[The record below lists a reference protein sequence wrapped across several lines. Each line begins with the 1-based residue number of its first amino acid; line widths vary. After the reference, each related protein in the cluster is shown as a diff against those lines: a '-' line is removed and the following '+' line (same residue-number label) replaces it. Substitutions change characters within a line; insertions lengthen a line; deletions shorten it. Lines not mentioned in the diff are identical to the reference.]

1 MPNKVEKYLTE
12 RGYYTGRLITS
23 VSKSAYYKSYPSHI
37 VLFNARLY
45 NTKGKEVWWG
55 DVDLSYDWKV
65 FLEASCSLN
74 QTLILTPETPYRFT
88 GLKEML
94 KTSRKFQGG
103 LSTKRKGSLGAP
115 VIIVRNAKNLKKDH
129 SGIWVFACKNKDE
142 EVLKE
147 LKGLLE

>member
-1 MPNKVEKYLTE
+1 MLNKVEKYLTE
-12 RGYYTGRLITS
+12 RGYYTGRLLTA

-37 VLFNARLY
+37 VLFNACLF
-45 NTKGKEVWWG
+45 NTKGEKVWWG
-55 DVDLSYDWKV
+55 DVDLSLDWKV
-65 FLEASCSLN
+65 FAEASCSLN

-103 LSTKRKGSLGAP
+103 LSTKRN
-115 VIIVRNAKNLKKDH
+115 VIIVRNAKDLKKDH
-129 SGIWVFACKNKDE
+129 SGIWVFACKKKDE

>member
-1 MPNKVEKYLTE
+1 MLNKVEEYLTE
-12 RGYYTGRLITS
+12 REYYAGRMIS
-23 VSKSAYYKSYPSHI
+23 FSKSAYCDLYPSHI

-55 DVDLSYDWKV
+55 DVDLSQDWKV

-74 QTLILTPETPYRFT
+74 QTLILTPETPYRYT

-94 KTSRKFQGG
+94 KTLQKFHGG
-103 LSTKRKGSLGAP
+103 LTTKRKGSLGAP
-115 VIIVRNAKNLKKDH
+115 VIIIRNAKNLKKDH
-129 SGIWVFACKNKDE
+129 SGIWVFACKKKDE
-142 EVLKE
+142 EVLNE

>member
-1 MPNKVEKYLTE
+1 MLNKVEKYLTE
-12 RGYYTGRLITS
+12 HGYYTGRMIS
-23 VSKSAYYKSYPSHI
+23 FSKSAYWDLYPSHI

-45 NTKGKEVWWG
+45 NTKGEEVWWG
-55 DVDLSYDWKV
+55 DVDLSHDWKV